1 MPTEEEPMAEI
12 DLPGDELERMSQL
25 LGRVMELIDTKS
37 GGFDESAVGGP
48 MASSGRHFDDKWSDG
63 RTQLKRQGNQL
74 KDACDEIVKAF
85 TDQDNEQAN
94 SLKQQ

>member
-1 MPTEEEPMAEI
+1 
-12 DLPGDELERMSQL
+12 
-25 LGRVMELIDTKS
+25 
-37 GGFDESAVGGP
+37 